1 MTGEIHL
8 SQQDGESVNLS
19 IMSDSPRIPTD
30 VERYRARLFGI
41 AYRMLGNVQDAE
53 DIVQEAMLRWQE
65 TDRAV
70 VRVVSGD
77 FKGHILEANYGILS
91 RALDSAG
98 GA

>member
-1 MTGEIHL
+1 MAARVRLKSSGMAALLKSSSVRAELTKRAERVLAAAQADPHDDTG
-8 SQQDGESVNLS
+8 
-19 IMSDSPRIPTD
+19 
-30 VERYRARLFGI
+30 
-41 AYRMLGNVQDAE
+41 AY
-53 DIVQEAMLRWQE
+53 EAGLHIEQAT

-98 GA
+98 GS

>member
-1 MTGEIHL
+1 MAAKVRLKSPGM
-8 SQQDGESVNLS
+8 ESLLK
-19 IMSDSPRIPTD
+19 SPGVR
-30 VERYRARLFGI
+30 
-41 AYRMLGNVQDAE
+41 
-53 DIVQEAMLRWQE
+53 AMLTVRAERVLAAAKADPHDDTGAYEAGLHIEQAT

-98 GA
+98 GS